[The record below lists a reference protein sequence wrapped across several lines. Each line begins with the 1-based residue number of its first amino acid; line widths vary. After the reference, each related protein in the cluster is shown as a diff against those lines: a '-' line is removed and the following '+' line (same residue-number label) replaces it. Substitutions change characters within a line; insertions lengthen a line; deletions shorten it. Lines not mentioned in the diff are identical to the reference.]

1 MSSTQDSLQWSG
13 GRDATDPPAVFH
25 LHTWCLLTGAGALC
39 PGPGPWVL
47 ASAQSVSP
55 KSSLLLLCVGSR
67 AARLEWEYKTGRGL
81 GAAKGAYYVPGS
93 FARQRMYIILLTPV
107 SASPCCQDGT
117 EAWKFSVLPE
127 MTQPAGAG
135 LGLEPG
141 STHSGSWGS
150 GWTRG
155 LRVSPGSLPC
165 QM

>member
-1 MSSTQDSLQWSG
+1 MEWGSG
-13 GRDATDPPAVFH
+13 CHRPPAVFH
-25 LHTWCLLTGAGALC
+25 LHTWCLLTGAVALC

-55 KSSLLLLCVGSR
+55 KSSLLFSVWGPGQPE
-67 AARLEWEYKTGRGL
+67 LEWECKTGRGL

-93 FARQRMYIILLTPV
+93 FARQRMYIILLTRV

-135 LGLEPG
+135 LGARGCVCAGTWSLNFQRDEPLTPYPG
-141 STHSGSWGS
+141 FNCGWASG
-150 GWTRG
+150 
-155 LRVSPGSLPC
+155 P
-165 QM
+165 